1 MRVLAAIGIL
11 AILAVIGVA
20 VFLFGGFFSVAANQ
34 PDLVAIS
41 WALEKIRN
49 ASIGHNRAP

>member
-1 MRVLAAIGIL
+1 MRILAGIGFVAVIVAACAAI
-11 AILAVIGVA
+11 
-20 VFLFGGFFSVAANQ
+20 FFFGGFFSVAANQ